1 MRPGV
6 VVGAPHHSCSLI
18 LPCVLLSCISR
29 VTADP
34 AGHTRAPPPG
44 EGSWPLPAGRRLRIE
59 SHCWSLEEKHNA
71 ERVEYI
77 QKNKNYNILFK
88 QLFLICYGVYNKKEN
103 EKKKKPKPHTT
114 ETQLWSS
121 RSLGRVL
128 PPGSRRRCWSQLPML
143 EHRGPAARG
152 VLHSVI
158 MHF

>member
-103 EKKKKPKPHTT
+103 EKKKNPNHTQQKHNCGVA
-114 ETQLWSS
+114 EALVVC
-121 RSLGRVL
+121 SLQGPDV
-128 PPGSRRRCWSQLPML
+128 GVGASCRCWSTADPLL
-143 EHRGPAARG
+143 GECST
-152 VLHSVI
+152 V
-158 MHF
+158 

>member
-1 MRPGV
+1 MRPG

-34 AGHTRAPPPG
+34 AGHKRAPPPG

-71 ERVEYI
+71 ERVEYT

-121 RSLGRVL
+121 RSLGGRVL